1 MMKTINLLTGI
12 IYESREEAKKDLGAS
27 YYRKLLKNKDITFIN
42 ETHIASYGDTEPRI
56 SK

>member
-27 YYRKLLKNKDITFIN
+27 YYRKLLKNRDITFIN